1 MFDFIFDSI
10 QFQEKIEQLQ
20 GVHLWILH
28 ADKIPPHIGIS
39 VDEHYF
45 SLKAKGKDEA
55 IAIQSMLQVIDKK
68 KISTVLIQ
76 LKSNL
81 TFEQVTI
88 EYSKFERALGIET
101 SCLVPIKNC
110 LNAPK
115 NIQKLSELLHFLQD
129 ENQLLSVFG
138 LHLINEYKGIKSY
151 TIDEIQQRIEKLNDV
166 EGKNN
171 LS

>member
-10 QFQEKIEQLQ
+10 QFQEKIEQLH

-28 ADKIPPHIGIS
+28 AAKIPPHIGIS

-45 SLKAKGKDEA
+45 SLKAKGKDESVS
-55 IAIQSMLQVIDKK
+55 IQSMLQVIDKK

-81 TFEQVTI
+81 TFDQVRI
-88 EYSKFERALGIET
+88 EYSKFERAFGLET

>member
-1 MFDFIFDSI
+1 
-10 QFQEKIEQLQ
+10 
-20 GVHLWILH
+20 LH

-39 VDEHYF
+39 VDGHYF

-55 IAIQSMLQVIDKK
+55 IAIQSMLQVIEKK

-81 TFEQVTI
+81 TFEQVRF
-88 EYSKFERALGIET
+88 EYSKFERALGLET

-110 LNAPK
+110 LNAPQT
-115 NIQKLSELLHFLQD
+115 IQKLSNLLQFLQE
-129 ENQLLSVFG
+129 ENRLLSVFG
-138 LHLINEYKGIKSY
+138 LHLTNEYKGIKSY

>member
-10 QFQEKIEQLQ
+10 QFQEKIEQLH

-45 SLKAKGKDEA
+45 SLKAKGKDESVA
-55 IAIQSMLQVIDKK
+55 IKSMLQVIDKK

-81 TFEQVTI
+81 TFDQVRI
-88 EYSKFERALGIET
+88 EYSKFERAFGLET

-151 TIDEIQQRIEKLNDV
+151 SIDEIQQRIEKLNDV

>member
-10 QFQEKIEQLQ
+10 QFHEKIEQLN

-39 VDEHYF
+39 VDEHFF
-45 SLKAKGKDEA
+45 SLKAKGKDESVS
-55 IAIQSMLQVIDKK
+55 IQSMLQVIDKK

-81 TFEQVTI
+81 TFEQVRI
-88 EYSKFERALGIET
+88 EYSKFERAFDLET

-110 LNAPK
+110 LNAPIS
-115 NIQKLSELLHFLQD
+115 IQKLSELLHFLQD
-129 ENQLLSVFG
+129 EDQLLSVFG